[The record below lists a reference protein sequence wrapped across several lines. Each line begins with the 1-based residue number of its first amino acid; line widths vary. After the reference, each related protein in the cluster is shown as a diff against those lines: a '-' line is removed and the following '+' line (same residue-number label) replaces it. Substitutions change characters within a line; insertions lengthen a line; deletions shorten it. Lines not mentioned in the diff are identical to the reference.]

1 MIYKLIGF
9 WQKTFQHSKVNDKK
23 MESEEFLEKAAK
35 LKTKHNYEHQIYIDV
50 QRSLFSLDYFE
61 NLPNEEM

>member
-1 MIYKLIGF
+1 MRSDLI
-9 WQKTFQHSKVNDKK
+9 
-23 MESEEFLEKAAK
+23 LEKAAK
-35 LKTKHNYEHQIYIDV
+35 LKAKHNYEHQIYIDV